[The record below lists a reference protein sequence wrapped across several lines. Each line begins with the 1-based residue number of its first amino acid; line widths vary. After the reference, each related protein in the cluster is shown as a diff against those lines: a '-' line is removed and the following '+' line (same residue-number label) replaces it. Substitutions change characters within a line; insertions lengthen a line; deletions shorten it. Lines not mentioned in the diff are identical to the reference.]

1 LFKST
6 NDTGEHDADQSE
18 ASDNT
23 APVAD
28 THRRTVPTAA
38 AAQRASET
46 AANVSQK
53 TAPACRYDWNAKADD
68 GHSHHD
74 RSAIDRVADIYR
86 LIEAQAVRAL
96 PLLRKLAIPSASAV
110 VLAGIGVGTTLL
122 YDPPAIRVEPTTF
135 ASIEAKAEPKTA
147 PKVDPRPLPIQGV
160 PAPRTASA
168 AAAPAPAPA
177 APAKLETAQAKPT
190 QPGHAP
196 FPLVDDVAKADEK
209 AGPEMAYLPD
219 RATTTG
225 SIPAAVLEA
234 AVKDT
239 RQAPKAADAS
249 DEPADTDGAGRTAHV
264 KTAVNMRA
272 SPDQDAKVLT
282 VVPAK
287 ASVNVIECKSW
298 CKIAFDGRE
307 GWVYKSF
314 VR

>member
-1 LFKST
+1 MFKST
-6 NDTGEHDADQSE
+6 NDTDEHDADQSE
-18 ASDNT
+18 ASDNA

-28 THRRTVPTAA
+28 TYRRTAPAA
-38 AAQRASET
+38 SPARRAGE
-46 AANVSQK
+46 AVAGVAQK
-53 TAPACRYDWNAKADD
+53 TAPACRYDWNAKAED
-68 GHSHHD
+68 GHAQDD
-74 RSAIDRVADIYR
+74 RSVIDRAADIYR

-122 YDPPAIRVEPTTF
+122 YDPPAIRVEPATF

-147 PKVDPRPLPIQGV
+147 PKTDPRPLPIQGV

-168 AAAPAPAPA
+168 AAPAPAPA
-177 APAKLETAQAKPT
+177 TPAEVDTAQAKPT

-196 FPLVDDVAKADEK
+196 FPLVDDIAKADGK

-239 RQAPKAADAS
+239 RQAPKAAEA
-249 DEPADTDGAGRTAHV
+249 ADTDGAGRTAHV
-264 KTAVNMRA
+264 RKAVNMRA

-307 GWVYKSF
+307 GWVYKTYI
-314 VR
+314 R